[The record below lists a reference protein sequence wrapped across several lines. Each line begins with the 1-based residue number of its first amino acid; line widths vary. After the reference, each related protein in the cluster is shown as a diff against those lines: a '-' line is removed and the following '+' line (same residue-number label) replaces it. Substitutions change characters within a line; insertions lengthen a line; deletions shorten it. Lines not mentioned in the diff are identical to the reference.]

1 MDPSLISSFN
11 LKHDDFV
18 HDVQYDYYGKRMATC
33 SSDQIL
39 RIWERS
45 SDLQL
50 SAVQAVNQEGNSW
63 VCTQQLGKHKGAV
76 WRVGWADPEF
86 GQILASC
93 GND

>member
-63 VCTQQLGKHKGAV
+63 VCT
-76 WRVGWADPEF
+76 
-86 GQILASC
+86 
-93 GND
+93 